1 LASALQ
7 RAAESHWHALAQLAV
22 ARSAAD
28 AGLGAPPAH
37 LSQAGAATAPGP
49 PSGPGIIEIRVL
61 IDQLVAAAR
70 GLAPGWLGEDLA
82 TALDEPLGVV
92 STLDDPVAV
101 RVGEARVRDAGAFPA
116 LVPLLGG
123 GHLVIDADARDA
135 SVAGL
140 LRCLVLRLAAAVPAG
155 SLRVLAT
162 DQAALGGT
170 FLPLRGLI
178 EAGVLAPP
186 ATSADEVRRVL
197 DETGAHVQRSL
208 AGRGDGSWLLLV
220 VASAPEGRAELD
232 RLAALTHAGPAA
244 RVCLIAAGWP
254 KPGRDESTGW
264 SQRGHG
270 ESTGWSDPGHG
281 EPTGRSER
289 GGEPSPALGT
299 ATRLWMRGPWA
310 RVGDP
315 PGKSFGA
322 EGRGLAAPVA
332 VDTAVPAPVVAK
344 VAAAL
349 GERLRR
355 ESTLRFVDLIPP
367 ELWTGTSTDG
377 LRTTIGRTGRAPME
391 LAFDDATPHWLV
403 GGRTGAGKTVFLL
416 DVLYGLA
423 ARYPPDE
430 LALYLLDFK
439 EGISFTEFTPTARDP
454 SFIPHARAVGIESDR
469 EYGVAVLRELSREM
483 NRRAAILKRNAATSL
498 AQLRHGG
505 DVDSAMPRIVTVI
518 DEFQVLFER
527 NDRLAGEATALL
539 EELARKGRS
548 YGIHLVLASQTVSGV
563 EALYG
568 KGDSIFGQFP
578 LRVALPG
585 GSGVLDVLNTAAEGL
600 TLGGAVVNDS
610 AGLAGAERTV
620 RFPDA
625 HAERDAVTEIRHR
638 MWEQRTPGAAPPAVF
653 AGYATQ
659 QVEDDPTF
667 RGLAPGGRRPLAL
680 VGRVLDVPQ
689 STGSF
694 ALDATPGR
702 HLAIVGTSVLGADV
716 LHAATVSIGRQH
728 APDAARFLVAP
739 LVAAAD
745 EVADETMAALR
756 AAGHTV
762 SVLDAHGLRDE
773 LRKLAGPAGS
783 AHGRTYLVVF
793 GVDAAGGTLAARDP
807 ETFSSGQDD
816 LRAVLRG
823 GPAAG
828 VHLLGWWRG
837 LRRMT
842 DDIGG
847 SGNRED
853 ISCLVAL
860 NVPGQELGMYLGQLD
875 LAYHPRANRALL
887 VDRDEQRISLLVPF
901 VRPGRVVE
909 EV

>member
-1 LASALQ
+1 MVPAQ
-7 RAAESHWHALAQLAV
+7 FPAAQIPAAQLT
-22 ARSAAD
+22 
-28 AGLGAPPAH
+28 PAQ
-37 LSQAGAATAPGP
+37 LTPGP
-49 PSGPGIIEIRVL
+49 ATLELRGL
-61 IDQLVAAAR
+61 IDQLAGTAR
-70 GLAPGWLGEDLA
+70 SLAPGWLGDDLT
-82 TALDEPLGVV
+82 TALDAPLGAL
-92 STLDDPVAV
+92 STLDDPVPV
-101 RVGEARVRDAGAFPA
+101 RIGEARVRDAGAFPA

-123 GHLVIDADARDA
+123 THLVIDADARDPW
-135 SVAGL
+135 VAGL
-140 LRCLVLRLAAAVPAG
+140 LRCLVLRLAAAAPAG
-155 SLRVLAT
+155 ALRVLAT

-178 EAGVLAPP
+178 EAGVMATP
-186 ATSADEVRRVL
+186 ATSADDVRRIL

-220 VASAPEGRAELD
+220 AASAPAGRAELD
-232 RLAALTHAGPAA
+232 RLAALTHAGAAA

-254 KPGRDESTGW
+254 ER
-264 SQRGHG
+264 
-270 ESTGWSDPGHG
+270 GHG
-281 EPTGRSER
+281 EPTGRPDR
-289 GGEPSPALGT
+289 GAEPPPVGA
-299 ATRLWMRGPWA
+299 ATRVWIQGAWA

-315 PGKSFGA
+315 PGTPFGA
-322 EGRGLAAPVA
+322 DGRGLVAPVT
-332 VDTAVPAPVVAK
+332 VDTVVPGPVVAR
-344 VAAAL
+344 VAAGLA
-349 GERLRR
+349 ERLRR
-355 ESTLRFVDLIPP
+355 ESALSFADLIPP
-367 ELWTGTSTDG
+367 ELWTGSSIDG
-377 LRTTIGRTGRAPME
+377 LRTTVGRTGRAPME

-439 EGISFTEFTPTARDP
+439 EGVSFTEFTPTARDP
-454 SFIPHARAVGIESDR
+454 SFIPHARAVGVESDR

-483 NRRAAILKRNAATSL
+483 SRRAATLKRNAATSL
-498 AQLRHGG
+498 AQLRRGEGADAGTGG
-505 DVDSAMPRIVTVI
+505 LSGGMDAALPRIVTVV

-527 NDRLAGEATALL
+527 NDRLAADATALL

-568 KGDSIFGQFP
+568 KTDSIFGQFP

-600 TLGGAVVNDS
+600 ALGSAVINDS
-610 AGLAGAERTV
+610 AGLAGADVVV

-638 MWEQRTPGAAPPAVF
+638 MWRQRTPGTAPPAVF

-659 QVEDDPTF
+659 HLEDDPSF
-667 RGLAPGGRRPLAL
+667 RALAPGGRRPLAL

-702 HLAIVGTSVLGADV
+702 HLAIVGTSALGADV
-716 LHAATVSIGRQH
+716 LHAATVSVGRQH

-773 LRKLAGPAGS
+773 LHKLARAAGS
-783 AHGRTYLVVF
+783 GHGRTYLVVF
-793 GVDAAGGTLAARDP
+793 GVDGAAGVLAGRDP
-807 ETFSSGQDD
+807 ETFQSGQDD

-837 LRRMT
+837 LRRMA

-847 SGNRED
+847 TGNRED
-853 ISCLVAL
+853 VSCLVAL
-860 NVPGQELGMYLGQLD
+860 NVPEQELGLYLGQID
-875 LAYHPRANRALL
+875 LSYHPRPNRALL
-887 VDRDEQRISLLVPF
+887 VDRDEQRVSLLVPF

-909 EV
+909 EA